1 MKERNVQD
9 CFIAQYFSVEK
20 GNGGRPE
27 TWERLKE
34 VLMDNLQK
42 RQAGHEGRLPGGF
55 AFSLREEDACRAV
68 TPSVLEGL
76 LGRFLGMY
84 TKQKDYQYNILI
96 FSLRMKLIL
105 AISLMD
111 CMRII
116 AKVKKENCISKFEIS

>member
-55 AFSLREEDACRAV
+55 AFSLREEVPA
-68 TPSVLEGL
+68 GL
-76 LGRFLGMY
+76 LLLPCW
-84 TKQKDYQYNILI
+84 KDCWGV
-96 FSLRMKLIL
+96 S
-105 AISLMD
+105 
-111 CMRII
+111 
-116 AKVKKENCISKFEIS
+116 

>member
-76 LGRFLGMY
+76 LGRFLTDPPFRDGVY
-84 TKQKDYQYNILI
+84 PRFSCSLDGPGSGI
-96 FSLRMKLIL
+96 FL
-105 AISLMD
+105 AGIQ
-111 CMRII
+111 I
-116 AKVKKENCISKFEIS
+116 AFSQER

>member
-76 LGRFLGMY
+76 LGRFLTDARRSGTVY
-84 TKQKDYQYNILI
+84 TPRFSCSLDGPGSGI
-96 FSLRMKLIL
+96 FL
-105 AISLMD
+105 AGIQ
-111 CMRII
+111 I
-116 AKVKKENCISKFEIS
+116 AFSQER